1 MWLLTAATFTGASS
15 IHYQTPMLG
24 AMAREF
30 GASGSAIGWV
40 PTLTFGGFLVGIV
53 LLVPL
58 GDRMDKRRLILA
70 QHFAGIAALLAA
82 AAAPNLAAAAAS
94 GFVIGVCAC
103 YAQNIV
109 PMVAELTPP

>member
-1 MWLLTAATFTGASS
+1 MLLLTTATFTVAGG

-24 AMAREF
+24 AIAAEF
-30 GASGSAIGWV
+30 GADSSAIGWV

-58 GDRMDKRRLILA
+58 GDRVDKRRLILA

-82 AAAPNLAAAAAS
+82 AAARLSRFA
-94 GFVIGVCAC
+94 G
-103 YAQNIV
+103 
-109 PMVAELTPP
+109 